1 VERARAPVFGT
12 PRLAVAIVL
21 VAAGCLWPAGAKA
34 DFTVG
39 PAVRELRVAPGEAVA
54 GSFDVRLER
63 ERRDFVV
70 EVQDVVQLADGGYAY
85 RRAHGSRFSA
95 SSWLTVAPRSF
106 AGRPDRTQP
115 VEFRLRVPRA
125 AEPGD
130 HVASITV
137 MQAPRPEEAG
147 AVAVQAISFRL
158 HVRVPGEVNER
169 VEIGPIAAPALAGR
183 GPIEVAVVVR
193 NTGNVRLDFDR
204 PNRGAL
210 WIGSSRDPEARLR
223 LRGQLYPGRAR
234 AFNLRWDEPP
244 TLARLTT
251 HASVRTRTGTVTRSQ
266 SFWMVPWRQAGA
278 LLLVALA
285 AGFVHV
291 GRRRRIRRYARAA

>member
-1 VERARAPVFGT
+1 VERARVPLSSA
-12 PRLAVAIVL
+12 PRLVVAFVL
-21 VAAGCLWPAGAKA
+21 VAVGCLWPAAA
-34 DFTVG
+34 RAEFSVG
-39 PAVRELRVAPGEAVA
+39 PAVRELRVAPGEAGA

-85 RRAHGSRFSA
+85 RRARGSRFSA

-106 AGRPDRTQP
+106 SGRPDRTQP

-137 MQAPRPEEAG
+137 KHAPRPGEAG

-158 HVRVPGEVNER
+158 HVRVRGEVSER
-169 VEIGPIAAPALAGR
+169 VEIGPIAAPGLAGR
-183 GPIEVAVVVR
+183 GPIEVGVLVR

-204 PNRGAL
+204 ANRGAL
-210 WIGSSRDPEARLR
+210 WIGSAQDPGARLR
-223 LRGQLYPGRAR
+223 LHGQLYPGRAR
-234 AFNLRWDEPP
+234 AFNLNWDDPP
-244 TLARLTT
+244 TLGRLTA
-251 HASVRTRTGTVTRSQ
+251 HASVRTRAGPVTRSR

-278 LLLVALA
+278 LLLVVLA
-285 AGFVHV
+285 AGLVQV
-291 GRRRRIRRYARAA
+291 GRRRRVRRYARAG

>member
-1 VERARAPVFGT
+1 MARARVPVFGAR
-12 PRLAVAIVL
+12 RLAVAAALI
-21 VAAGCLWPAGAKA
+21 AAGCQWPAAA
-34 DFTVG
+34 RAEFSVG
-39 PAVRELRVAPGEAVA
+39 PAVRELDVAPGEAVA
-54 GSFDVRLER
+54 GSFAVRLER

-85 RRAHGSRFSA
+85 RRASRSRRSA

-106 AGRPDRTQP
+106 SGRPDRTQP

-137 MQAPRPEEAG
+137 KQAPRPGEAG

-158 HVRVPGEVNER
+158 NVRVRGEVSER

-183 GPIEVAVVVR
+183 GPVEVGVVVR

-204 PNRGAL
+204 RNRGAL
-210 WIGSSRDPEARLR
+210 WIGGGRDARAR
-223 LRGQLYPGRAR
+223 IRFRGQLYPGRAR
-234 AFNLRWDEPP
+234 AFNLSLDDPP
-244 TLARLTT
+244 ALGSLTA
-251 HASVRTRTGTVTRSQ
+251 HASVRTRAGSVTRSR
-266 SFWMVPWRQAGA
+266 SFRMVPWRQAGA

-285 AGFVHV
+285 AGLVHA
-291 GRRRRIRRYARAA
+291 GRRRRVPRYAHAG